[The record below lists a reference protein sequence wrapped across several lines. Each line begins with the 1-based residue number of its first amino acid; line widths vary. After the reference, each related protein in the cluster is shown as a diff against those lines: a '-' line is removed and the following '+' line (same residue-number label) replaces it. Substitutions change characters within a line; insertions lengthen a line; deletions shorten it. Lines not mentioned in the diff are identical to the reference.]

1 MTNQKTIEVLQFFVD
16 GLTNGANAHMLQGK
30 VFGALGFSK
39 LAEKYKAHYDEEM
52 GWVSQ
57 FLDRIADLGGETKLG
72 AQEPI
77 AVVKNPVAYLE
88 MELKAQAEGVA
99 LLRKCMGEIADD
111 YTTLDILKAYLK
123 DEEEDLYWMEA
134 QKELIGL
141 IGEQNWLLQQL

>member
-1 MTNQKTIEVLQFFVD
+1 MTNQKTIEVLQFIVD
-16 GLTNGANAHMLQGK
+16 ALTNGANAHMLQGK
-30 VFGALGFSK
+30 TFAALGFSK
-39 LAEKYKAHYDEEM
+39 LAEKYKEHYEEEI

-72 AQEPI
+72 AQEAI
-77 AVVKNPVAYLE
+77 TVIKSPVAYLE
-88 MELKAQAEGVA
+88 SELKEQAEGVA
-99 LLRKCMGEIADD
+99 LLRKIMGEIGDD
-111 YTTLDILKAYLK
+111 YTTLDLLKAYLK